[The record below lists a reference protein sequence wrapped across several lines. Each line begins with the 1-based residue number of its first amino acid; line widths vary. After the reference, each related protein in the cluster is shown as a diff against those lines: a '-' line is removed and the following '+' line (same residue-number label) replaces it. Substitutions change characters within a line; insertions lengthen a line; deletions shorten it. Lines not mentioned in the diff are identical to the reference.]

1 MAICVQN
8 AIDIISNLTIDL
20 KFEIVPIEDA
30 LSRIC
35 AKDIYATTSLPKF
48 DNSAMDGYAIIYN
61 DKDNELNII
70 DTIYAGDNNNKL
82 LENNSCIK
90 IMTGAKIP
98 SNTTAIIPK
107 EYTVE
112 RSHNKIKI
120 IKNGKKHQH
129 RRKII

>member
-1 MAICVQN
+1 VAICVQN

-82 LENNSCIK
+82 LENNSCSINIFCTNSTK
-90 IMTGAKIP
+90 CIFNRNNFKFQI
-98 SNTTAIIPK
+98 NC
-107 EYTVE
+107 
-112 RSHNKIKI
+112 
-120 IKNGKKHQH
+120 
-129 RRKII
+129 

>member
-70 DTIYAGDNNNKL
+70 DTTI
-82 LENNSCIK
+82 
-90 IMTGAKIP
+90 
-98 SNTTAIIPK
+98 
-107 EYTVE
+107 VF
-112 RSHNKIKI
+112 
-120 IKNGKKHQH
+120 
-129 RRKII
+129 